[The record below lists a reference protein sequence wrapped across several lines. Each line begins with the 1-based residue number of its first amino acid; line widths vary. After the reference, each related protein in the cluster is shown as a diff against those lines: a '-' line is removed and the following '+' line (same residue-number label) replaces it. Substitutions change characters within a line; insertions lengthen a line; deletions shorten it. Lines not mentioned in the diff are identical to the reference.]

1 MPASYE
7 VMSEHYEGD
16 TTSKAEK
23 IAPEDIKSMT
33 GLPISVSSSPYG
45 DYKPSFVKGKGGKVY
60 AATRT
65 ANNLFL
71 TPLEDYS
78 KHGFFSQMD
87 DFNRFEEWVSA
98 GEDNFPNKHDL
109 IRKMNNIAYIEDI
122 TPRRMSFPNP
132 RDTAVELYTTPELVN
147 AVDINKVGYFVSK
160 AGNLHNFLRS
170 DVLFDDANRFHYDI
184 SEWIDFLDKKGFSI
198 EKSKNE
204 EFSGLGVEVD
214 VANEKYVAGY
224 FPAKGHLIVEENFH
238 DNLEK
243 LMYLYG
249 VSGSEAVEARM
260 RATLLHEIGHR
271 LGIEGD
277 RRGEELEGE
286 LLAEFYSKLAENFRG
301 TDFEG
306 IYKAL
311 AQQESDYAKSF
322 SLSNKIWSEI
332 NAELFPKR
340 LPGAIAL
347 LADKFESE
355 ADALELSGWNKVMFV
370 EGRLREVYGELLKEV
385 PSHKQSI
392 SDKKQLEE
400 IIQDNLNEKVE
411 IKTESDTA
419 ISE

>member
-7 VMSEHYEGD
+7 VTSEHYEGG
-16 TTSKAEK
+16 TSETVKV
-23 IAPEDIKSMT
+23 APEDIKSMK
-33 GLPISVSSSPYG
+33 GLPISVSSYPYG
-45 DYKPSFVKGKGGKVY
+45 DYKPSFVKGKEGKVY

-87 DFNRFEEWVSA
+87 DFNRFEEWISA
-98 GEDNFPNKHDL
+98 GEDNSPNKHDL
-109 IRKMNNIAYIEDI
+109 IQKIHNIAYIEDI

-160 AGNLHNFLRS
+160 AGNLHNFLRR
-170 DVLFDDANRFHYDI
+170 DVLFDNANRFHYEI
-184 SEWIDFLDKKGFSI
+184 SEWIEFLDKKGFSI

-204 EFSGLGVEVD
+204 EFSGLGVEFD
-214 VANEKYVAGY
+214 VAREGYLAGY
-224 FPAKGHLIVEENFH
+224 YPRKGYLIVEDNFH
-238 DNLEK
+238 DKVERLISA
-243 LMYLYG
+243 YG
-249 VSGSEAVEARM
+249 LSGREAVEAMM
-260 RATLLHEIGHR
+260 RADLSHEIGHLLEIR
-271 LGIEGD
+271 GN
-277 RRGEELEGE
+277 RAGEELEGKFR
-286 LLAEFYSKLAENFRG
+286 AEFYSKLAENFRG
-301 TDFEG
+301 TNFER

-311 AQQESDYAKSF
+311 AQEGSDYAKAF

-332 NAELFPKR
+332 NAKLFPRR
-340 LPGAIAL
+340 LPGPIAL

-355 ADALELSGWNKVMFV
+355 ADALELSGWNKVMFI
-370 EGRLREVYGELLKEV
+370 ERRLREVYGELLAEE

-400 IIQDNLNEKVE
+400 IIED
-411 IKTESDTA
+411 
-419 ISE
+419 SE